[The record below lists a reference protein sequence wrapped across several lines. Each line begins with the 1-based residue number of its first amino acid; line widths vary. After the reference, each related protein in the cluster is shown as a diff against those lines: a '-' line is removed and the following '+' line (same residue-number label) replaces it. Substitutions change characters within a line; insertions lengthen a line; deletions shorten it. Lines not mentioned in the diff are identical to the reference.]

1 MKKVGLVFQ
10 ETARG
15 LQGVWHWSFLV
26 SDPALHW
33 SSLVPVS
40 PETSPDSSQ
49 IFQRQKNTR
58 NAVLLIFV
66 LIFVKLLSTKSGQ
79 NFKNF
84 VFLQFS

>member
-26 SDPALHW
+26 PDPPKNL
-33 SSLVPVS
+33 SRLVSNLPAA
-40 PETSPDSSQ
+40 
-49 IFQRQKNTR
+49 KNTR

-66 LIFVKLLSTKSGQ
+66 PSLAKILKISF
-79 NFKNF
+79 FAI
-84 VFLQFS
+84 